1 MSVPM
6 SLVRIGAIILTG
18 CAVLLAIL
26 SLPDQQIRS
35 SPVAMVDIPPPLAP
49 QPKPTAEPQKN
60 VAAIAAPADLEPLV
74 RFDTAAGGDR
84 KPVDANDGRSEA
96 GARTQEALREKE
108 NAAVQQEPKGPGD
121 LAAAA
126 NSGEVK
132 RVPPA
137 PPPTAPGAT
146 SSGATS
152 PRATSPGATASS
164 VTASAAATAPVG
176 AGAAQTVSAGEA
188 TNSGATGRPTPVGTI
203 TVVRQANLRAKPH
216 RNGQLIAMF
225 QPGRELALLEAAPV
239 RGYYRVSSG
248 EAEGWIWREVLGSPQ
263 LSAGAGAAPAAQ
275 SISAAPAATQVGN

>member
-1 MSVPM
+1 M

-18 CAVLLAIL
+18 CVVLLAIL

-126 NSGEVK
+126 TSGEVK

-146 SSGATS
+146 A
-152 PRATSPGATASS
+152 PGATASS
-164 VTASAAATAPVG
+164 VTASAAATAPV
-176 AGAAQTVSAGEA
+176 APGAAQTVSAGEA

-275 SISAAPAATQVGN
+275 SISAAPAGTQVGN